1 MQQHFHYSRLPLSRR
16 TISFGLLIA
25 ILSVSLVVYRMFGAT
40 RVSRS
45 AFSAEFCGRYS
56 AIVFDDLSLS
66 DDRSTDASEI
76 EVLRYRE
83 TDVGRNEFLAMSK
96 LPRLLVL
103 DISGCKFSSE
113 DFALI
118 SSAQQLRV
126 VCIDQAECTAGIVNT
141 LTKLKNV
148 RSISIAYCK
157 VTDEQVVA
165 LTNIPSLRALAIGSR
180 ELTDKENEIQK
191 KRLRFRFIDSLG
203 IFYMGGRGI
212 QL

>member
-1 MQQHFHYSRLPLSRR
+1 MQQRFHYSQLRLYRR
-16 TISFGLLIA
+16 TILLICLIA
-25 ILSVSLVVYRMFGAT
+25 ILLTFFVVYRVFWAIH
-40 RVSRS
+40 VSRS
-45 AFSAEFCGRYS
+45 EFSAAFDGRYS
-56 AIVFDDLSLS
+56 AIVFRDLSLS
-66 DDRSTDASEI
+66 EERSTDDSET
-76 EVLRYRE
+76 EVLQYRE
-83 TDVGRNEFLAMSK
+83 SDIGRSEFLAMSK

-103 DISGCKFSSE
+103 DMSGCKFSSE

-126 VCIDQAECTAGIVNT
+126 VCIDQTELTDSIVNT

-165 LTNIPSLRALAIGSR
+165 LTSIPSLRTLAIGSR
-180 ELTDKENEIQK
+180 ELTDKEVEIQR
-191 KRLRFRFIDSLG
+191 RLRFSFIDSLG
-203 IFYMGGRGI
+203 VFYMGGRGI

>member
-1 MQQHFHYSRLPLSRR
+1 MQQRFHYSQLRLSRR
-16 TISFGLLIA
+16 TILLICLIA
-25 ILSVSLVVYRMFGAT
+25 ILLTFFVVYRVFWAT
-40 RVSRS
+40 HVSRNE
-45 AFSAEFCGRYS
+45 FSAAFDGRYS
-56 AIVFDDLSLS
+56 AIVFRDLSLS
-66 DDRSTDASEI
+66 EERSTDDSET
-76 EVLRYRE
+76 EVLQYRKS
-83 TDVGRNEFLAMSK
+83 DIGPSEFLAMSK

-126 VCIDQAECTAGIVNT
+126 VCIDQTELTDSIVNT

-165 LTNIPSLRALAIGSR
+165 LTSIPSLRTLAIGSR
-180 ELTDKENEIQK
+180 ELTDKEVEIQR
-191 KRLRFRFIDSLG
+191 KRLRFSFIDSLG
-203 IFYMGGRGI
+203 VFYMGGRGI
-212 QL
+212 Q